1 MCIFLEIQFLSGAR
15 APTPCVLGPPLG
27 VRRSGGIGI
36 GSGWWRGGVGGAAT
50 GDACDIGGDDP
61 RRYCTAAA
69 QTTTTTTT
77 MDTTTEAATPSSERR
92 VGPRLSAKRVAGS
105 VDIE

>member
-1 MCIFLEIQFLSGAR
+1 MCIFLEIPFLSGAR

-50 GDACDIGGDDP
+50 GDTCGIGGDAP

-69 QTTTTTTT
+69 QTTTTT
-77 MDTTTEAATPSSERR
+77 MATTTEAATPSSERR

-105 VDIE
+105 VDPE